1 MEKERNKIM
10 RIIQKN
16 NSKPRKEK
24 VYESV
29 SFKNGKF
36 TEDEL
41 KQYGL
46 SDDEIA
52 TILEYQALLPILQEE
67 NENWISAKLLY
78 NQLKVS
84 RDFTTWI
91 KKQIEEMELLES
103 VDYKLE
109 TLSKGNQTHKG
120 GDRRSVDYL
129 IQVSTAKEIAMVAG
143 SKGGNTSKELKEM
156 SKLVRKYF
164 IIIEKAFK
172 NRTNWNQN
180 RKSTLINCK
189 ELRGA
194 LITKREELLNGVP
207 EWITNGNLYSI
218 EFSLLNTVILG
229 MSSTQYRKE
238 HYISSNEQIRN
249 YFSEDQL
256 DDVERLE
263 RYDAQLIISQEIYS
277 YEERKQILQTEY
289 DRVKNKMGIRKEMIL
304 HRK

>member
-1 MEKERNKIM
+1 M
-10 RIIQKN
+10 RTTNKN
-16 NSKPRKEK
+16 NTKSRKEK
-24 VYESV
+24 VYKSE
-29 SFKNGKF
+29 SFKDGKF
-36 TEDEL
+36 TEEEL

-46 SDDEIA
+46 SDNEIT
-52 TILEYQALLPILQEE
+52 TILEYQSLLPILQE
-67 NENWISAKLLY
+67 NENNTISAKELH

-84 RDFTTWI
+84 RDFSTWI
-91 KKQIEEMELLES
+91 KQQIEDLELVENIDYFIDSPLKGS
-103 VDYKLE
+103 GLVDYQLKL
-109 TLSKGNQTHKG
+109 S
-120 GDRRSVDYL
+120 D
-129 IQVSTAKEIAMVAG
+129 AKEIAMLAG
-143 SKGGNTSKELKEM
+143 SKGGRTSEELKKM

-164 IIIEKAFK
+164 IAIEKAFK
-172 NRTNWNQN
+172 NRTNWNTN
-180 RKSTLINCK
+180 RKNTLINCK

-229 MSSTQYRKE
+229 MSATQYRKE
-238 HYISSNEQIRN
+238 HNISSNEQIRN

-289 DRVKNKMGIRKEMIL
+289 DRVKNRKT
-304 HRK
+304 KWV

>member
-1 MEKERNKIM
+1 M
-10 RIIQKN
+10 RITNKN
-16 NSKPRKEK
+16 NTKPRKEK
-24 VYESV
+24 TYESK
-29 SFKNGKF
+29 SFKDGQF
-36 TEDEL
+36 TEEEL

-46 SDDEIA
+46 SDNEIT
-52 TILEYQALLPILQEE
+52 TILEYQSLLPILQE
-67 NENWISAKLLY
+67 NENNTISAKELH

-84 RDFTTWI
+84 RDFSTWI
-91 KKQIEEMELLES
+91 KQQIEDLELVENIDYFIDSPLKGS
-103 VDYKLE
+103 GLVDYQLKL
-109 TLSKGNQTHKG
+109 S
-120 GDRRSVDYL
+120 D
-129 IQVSTAKEIAMVAG
+129 AKEIAMLAG
-143 SKGGNTSKELKEM
+143 SKGGRTSEELKKM

-164 IIIEKAFK
+164 IAIEKAFK

-180 RKSTLINCK
+180 RKNTLINCK

-229 MSSTQYRKE
+229 MSATQYRKE
-238 HYISSNEQIRN
+238 HNISSNEQIRN

-289 DRVKNKMGIRKEMIL
+289 DCVKNRKT
-304 HRK
+304 KWV

>member
-1 MEKERNKIM
+1 M
-10 RIIQKN
+10 RIIKRAN
-16 NSKPRKEK
+16 TESRKEK
-24 VYESV
+24 VYEST
-29 SFKNGKF
+29 SFKDGKF
-36 TEDEL
+36 TKEEL

-46 SDDEIA
+46 SEDEIS

-67 NENWISAKLLY
+67 NENWISARFLH

-84 RDFTTWI
+84 RDFSTWI
-91 KKQIEEMELLES
+91 KKQIEEMGLINNT
-103 VDYKLE
+103 DYKIIS
-109 TLSKGNQTHKG
+109 TSKVNQNNKG
-120 GDRRSVDYL
+120 GDRRSIDYL

-156 SKLVRKYF
+156 SKLVRRYF

-172 NRTNWNQN
+172 NRTNWNRN
-180 RKSTLINCK
+180 RKNTLINCK

-218 EFSLLNTVILG
+218 EFSLLNSVILG
-229 MSSTQYRKE
+229 MSATQYRKK
-238 HYISSNEQIRN
+238 HNISSNEQIRN

-277 YEERKQILQTEY
+277 YEERKQILESEY
-289 DRVKNKMGIRKEMIL
+289 NHVKNRKTKWI
-304 HRK
+304 

>member
-1 MEKERNKIM
+1 M
-10 RIIQKN
+10 RTIKKN
-16 NSKPRKEK
+16 NTKPRKEK
-24 VYESV
+24 VYESD
-29 SFKNGKF
+29 SFKDGKF

-46 SDDEIA
+46 SDNEIT
-52 TILEYQALLPILQEE
+52 TIIEYQALLPILQEE
-67 NENWISAKLLY
+67 NENWISAKLLH

-143 SKGGNTSKELKEM
+143 SKGGNTSQELKKM

-172 NRTNWNQN
+172 NRTSWNKN
-180 RKSTLINCK
+180 RKNTLINCK

-218 EFSLLNTVILG
+218 EFSLLNSVILG
-229 MSSTQYRKE
+229 MSATQYRKE
-238 HYISSNEQIRN
+238 HNISSNDQIRN
-249 YFSEDQL
+249 YFSENQL

-277 YEERKQILQTEY
+277 YEERKHILQTEY
-289 DRVKNKMGIRKEMIL
+289 DRVKNRKT
-304 HRK
+304 KWV

>member
-1 MEKERNKIM
+1 M
-10 RIIQKN
+10 RITNKN
-16 NSKPRKEK
+16 NVKSRKEK
-24 VYESV
+24 VYESE
-29 SFKNGKF
+29 SFKDGQF
-36 TEDEL
+36 TEEEL

-52 TILEYQALLPILQEE
+52 TILEYQSLLPILQE
-67 NENWISAKLLY
+67 NKNNTISAKELH

-84 RDFTTWI
+84 RDFSTWI
-91 KKQIEEMELLES
+91 KQQIEDLELVENIDYFIDSPLKGS
-103 VDYKLE
+103 GLVDYQLKL
-109 TLSKGNQTHKG
+109 S
-120 GDRRSVDYL
+120 D
-129 IQVSTAKEIAMVAG
+129 AKEIAMLAG
-143 SKGGNTSKELKEM
+143 SKGGRTSEELKKM

-164 IIIEKAFK
+164 IAIEKAFK
-172 NRTNWNQN
+172 NRTNWNTN
-180 RKSTLINCK
+180 RKNTLINCK

-194 LITKREELLNGVP
+194 LITKREELLNDVP

-229 MSSTQYRKE
+229 MSATQYRKE

-289 DRVKNKMGIRKEMIL
+289 DRVKNRKT
-304 HRK
+304 KWV

>member
-1 MEKERNKIM
+1 M
-10 RIIQKN
+10 RTIKQN
-16 NSKPRKEK
+16 NTEPRKEK
-24 VYESV
+24 VYEST
-29 SFKNGKF
+29 SFKDGKF
-36 TEDEL
+36 TEGEL
-41 KQYGL
+41 KQFGL
-46 SDDEIA
+46 SKAEIA

-67 NENWISAKLLY
+67 NENWISARFLH

-84 RDFTTWI
+84 RDFATWI
-91 KKQIEEMELLES
+91 KKQIDDMELLEN
-103 VDYKLE
+103 VDYKLDSP
-109 TLSKGNQTHKG
+109 LKVNQNHKG
-120 GDRRSVDYL
+120 GDRRSIDYL

-172 NRTNWNQN
+172 NRTNWNTN
-180 RKSTLINCK
+180 RKNTLINCK

-218 EFSLLNTVILG
+218 EFSLLNYVILG
-229 MSSTQYRKE
+229 MSATQYRKE
-238 HYISSNEQIRN
+238 HNISSNEQIRN

-289 DRVKNKMGIRKEMIL
+289 DRVKNRKT
-304 HRK
+304 KWV

>member
-67 NENWISAKLLY
+67 NENWISAKLLH

-289 DRVKNKMGIRKEMIL
+289 DRVKNRKT
-304 HRK
+304 KWV

>member
-1 MEKERNKIM
+1 M
-10 RIIQKN
+10 RTTNKN
-16 NSKPRKEK
+16 NTKPRKEK
-24 VYESV
+24 VYKSE
-29 SFKNGKF
+29 SFKDGKF
-36 TEDEL
+36 TEEEL

-46 SDDEIA
+46 SDNEIA
-52 TILEYQALLPILQEE
+52 TILEYQSLLPILQE
-67 NENWISAKLLY
+67 NENNTISAKELH

-84 RDFTTWI
+84 RDFSTWI
-91 KKQIEEMELLES
+91 KQQIEDLELVENINYFIDSPLKGS
-103 VDYKLE
+103 GLVDYQLKL
-109 TLSKGNQTHKG
+109 S
-120 GDRRSVDYL
+120 D
-129 IQVSTAKEIAMVAG
+129 AKEIAMLAG
-143 SKGGNTSKELKEM
+143 SKGGRTSEELKKM

-164 IIIEKAFK
+164 IAIEKAFK
-172 NRTNWNQN
+172 NRTNWNTN
-180 RKSTLINCK
+180 RKNTLINCK

-229 MSSTQYRKE
+229 MSATQCRKE
-238 HYISSNEQIRN
+238 HNISSNEQIRN

-289 DRVKNKMGIRKEMIL
+289 DRVKNRKTMWV
-304 HRK
+304 

>member
-1 MEKERNKIM
+1 M
-10 RIIQKN
+10 RTTKKN
-16 NSKPRKEK
+16 TTKPRKEK
-24 VYESV
+24 VYESD
-29 SFKNGKF
+29 SFKDGKF
-36 TEDEL
+36 TKEEL

-46 SDDEIA
+46 PDDEIS
-52 TILEYQALLPILQEE
+52 TILEYQALLPILQSDRNDSKVNARDLHKQLNNGWKFTDWIE
-67 NENWISAKLLY
+67 NRINSY
-78 NQLKVS
+78 QLIKEIDYFTVS
-84 RDFTTWI
+84 RKYETV
-91 KKQIEEMELLES
+91 KNSSLQPK
-103 VDYKLE
+103 E
-109 TLSKGNQTHKG
+109 TL
-120 GDRRSVDYL
+120 DYNL
-129 IQVSTAKEIAMVAG
+129 TLDCAKQLAMVERTDIGA
-143 SKGGNTSKELKEM
+143 
-156 SKLVRKYF
+156 LVRRYF

-180 RKSTLINCK
+180 RKNTLINCK

-229 MSSTQYRKE
+229 MSATQYRKE
-238 HYISSNEQIRN
+238 HNISSNEQIRN

-289 DRVKNKMGIRKEMIL
+289 DRVKNRKTKWI
-304 HRK
+304 

>member
-1 MEKERNKIM
+1 M
-10 RIIQKN
+10 RITNKN
-16 NSKPRKEK
+16 NTKQRKEK
-24 VYESV
+24 VYKSE
-29 SFKNGKF
+29 SFKDGKF
-36 TEDEL
+36 TEEEL

-46 SDDEIA
+46 SDDEIS
-52 TILEYQALLPILQEE
+52 TILEYQALLPILQSDRNDSKVNARDLHKQLNNGWKFTDWIE
-67 NENWISAKLLY
+67 NRINSY
-78 NQLKVS
+78 QLIKEIDYFTVS
-84 RDFTTWI
+84 RKYETVKNSSLQP
-91 KKQIEEMELLES
+91 KKTL
-103 VDYKLE
+103 DYNL
-109 TLSKGNQTHKG
+109 TL
-120 GDRRSVDYL
+120 DC
-129 IQVSTAKEIAMVAG
+129 AKQLAMVERTDIGA
-143 SKGGNTSKELKEM
+143 
-156 SKLVRKYF
+156 LVRRYF

-180 RKSTLINCK
+180 RKNTLINCK

-229 MSSTQYRKE
+229 MSATQYRKE
-238 HYISSNEQIRN
+238 HNISSNEQIRN

-289 DRVKNKMGIRKEMIL
+289 DRVKNRKTKWI
-304 HRK
+304 

>member
-1 MEKERNKIM
+1 M
-10 RIIQKN
+10 RITNKN
-16 NSKPRKEK
+16 NTKPRKEK
-24 VYESV
+24 VYESE
-29 SFKNGKF
+29 SFKDGQF
-36 TEDEL
+36 TEKEL

-46 SDDEIA
+46 SDNEIA
-52 TILEYQALLPILQEE
+52 TILEYQSLLPILQE
-67 NENWISAKLLY
+67 NENNTISAKELH

-84 RDFTTWI
+84 RDFSTWI
-91 KKQIEEMELLES
+91 KQQIEDLELVENIDYFIDSPLKGS
-103 VDYKLE
+103 GLVDYQLKL
-109 TLSKGNQTHKG
+109 S
-120 GDRRSVDYL
+120 D
-129 IQVSTAKEIAMVAG
+129 AKEIAMLAG
-143 SKGGNTSKELKEM
+143 SKGGRTSEELKKM

-164 IIIEKAFK
+164 IAIEKAFK

-180 RKSTLINCK
+180 RKNTLINCK

-229 MSSTQYRKE
+229 MSATQYRKE
-238 HYISSNEQIRN
+238 HNISSNEQIRN

-289 DRVKNKMGIRKEMIL
+289 DRVKNRKT
-304 HRK
+304 KWV